1 MLNKVQLI
9 GRLGKDPEVRNLN
22 TGSSVA
28 NFSIATSEKWKD
40 KKSGE
45 TKEKVEWHNLVLW
58 SPLAEVAGK
67 YLHKGDL
74 IYVEGKI
81 TQRSWD
87 KDGVTK
93 YITEIVVNNLVM
105 LNTKREGSSSG
116 DYQGDRVQQEY
127 NERVKELEY
136 KPSSDSTSTDDL
148 PF

>member
-1 MLNKVQLI
+1 MLNKCQLI

-74 IYVEGKI
+74 VYIEGKI

-87 KDGVTK
+87 SQGVMK

-116 DYQGDRVQQEY
+116 EYQGDRVQQEY
-127 NERVKELEY
+127 NERVKEPEY